1 MVERRGIEPRTFAL
15 PVRSV
20 GESFHGVA
28 CSRGQLAATSE
39 RGELL
44 RGLREA
50 RLRYL
55 LALVSSDPEERAKR
69 DRYGAELA
77 EWTERVEAA
86 LVVSEAN
93 QA

>member
-1 MVERRGIEPRTFAL
+1 MIRTSDL
-15 PVRSV
+15 TLRKTTGGPTIT
-20 GESFHGVA
+20 ETCGV
-28 CSRGQLAATSE
+28 CGQLAATSE
-39 RGELL
+39 HGELL

-77 EWTERVEAA
+77 EWTERLEALLIDPPA
-86 LVVSEAN
+86 FESG
-93 QA
+93 

>member
-1 MVERRGIEPRTFAL
+1 MIRTSDLTLRKTTGA
-15 PVRSV
+15 PTITQTC
-20 GESFHGVA
+20 ET
-28 CSRGQLAATSE
+28 CGQLAATSE

-55 LALVSSDPEERAKR
+55 LALVSSDEGERAKR

-77 EWTERVEAA
+77 EWAERVEAV
-86 LVVSEAN
+86 LVVSEVNEA
-93 QA
+93 